1 MRRKRLRRRGSRK
14 MWNRGL
20 IVRRKNF
27 ATRGGI
33 RA

>member
-1 MRRKRLRRRGSRK
+1 MKRRLSRRANKRV
-14 MWNRGL
+14 WNKGTR
-20 IVRRKNF
+20 VKRKNF